1 MKKELIITKDSSHSL
16 FVPTLNETYH
26 SKNGAITESMHI
38 FIKNGIQYHLK
49 NNLAILEV
57 GFGTGLNTVLTLEN
71 SNNKTV
77 NYTTLEPHPITKSI
91 YSNLN
96 YYSFTKSDKN
106 TFLKIHTS
114 NWEEEIELSKNFTL
128 FKSKKKIQDFISKKK
143 YDIIYFDAFAPDK
156 QPNMWEQN
164 IFKECF
170 YLLNKNGFLI
180 TYCAKGIVKKNLK
193 SAGFQVEKLAGPPGK
208 REITRAN
215 KR

>member
-71 SNNKTV
+71 SKNKTV

-128 FKSKKKIQDFISKKK
+128 FKSKKKYKIL
-143 YDIIYFDAFAPDK
+143 
-156 QPNMWEQN
+156 
-164 IFKECF
+164 
-170 YLLNKNGFLI
+170 YL
-180 TYCAKGIVKKNLK
+180 KKNMILYILMHLLLINNQICGNKISLK
-193 SAGFQVEKLAGPPGK
+193 SAFIYLTKMGF
-208 REITRAN
+208 
-215 KR
+215 